1 MQTTWKKV
9 YAALHLGAE
18 HPVPDCLPCVFRY
31 LELHWFLCF
40 ACNDRDAV
48 ADTVSN
54 KKVDDFQSEQV
65 AATQF
70 AINREIKQGQVPE
83 VSGEFKPR
91 SDCPDLLGKQG
102 ALLADAPALV
112 PGRTGMMN
120 DWELDI
126 GHFRLPRS
134 IPPTPNINTVLTGQV
149 YRSGSGVRVLGD

>member
-9 YAALHLGAE
+9 CAAPHIGAA

-40 ACNDRDAV
+40 ACNNCDAV

-54 KKVDDFQSEQV
+54 KKIDDFQSEQV

-70 AINREIKQGQVPE
+70 AVNRKIKQGQVSA
-83 VSGEFKPR
+83 VSSEFEPC
-91 SDCPDLLGKQG
+91 SDRPDLLGKQG
-102 ALLADAPALV
+102 ALLAKAPALV
-112 PGRTGMMN
+112 PGRTRMMN

-126 GHFRLPRS
+126 GHFRLPLS
-134 IPPTPNINTVLTGQV
+134 IPPTPDINTLLTGQV
-149 YRSGSGVRVLGD
+149 YQSGLDVKLSGD